1 MAGWRCEPADA
12 PGARAAE
19 PGRRLS
25 VRAGGG
31 GGGGVNGPRSL
42 AAFPGVCR
50 PRSRCCHRA
59 SAGLRGSDSPPG
71 TVAARPCPS
80 SPSSPEHI
88 CRLPLNRYLEENVD
102 LDETE
107 CASLDAAIP
116 DTNVGYRLLQ
126 KLGWRGGGLGR
137 EQQGASGGAPQTDGR
152 FVAAALAC
160 LLVGRWGSQWV
171 RQGEGSRL
179 VLSSL
184 RQRQRLG
191 HDALALVISCLRCPA
206 HIRRP
211 TRSCLLSCAGIR
223 EPVRL
228 DANDTGTRIGLGRA
242 AVERQYT
249 AAGHLGAPPHDVFA
263 PGGPGFHQPS
273 CRSALT
279 APHVEPTRPAKGLRL
294 GLDRP
299 SCGTFLPSRN
309 PPCRSVASSTSLRT
323 KWRSTCVRTTI
334 TTASAWQVRCGR
346 GVGQVG
352 PCTGDCVRSCGRG
365 HHRKRPAGALR
376 VLHWATRVPRLF
388 CPAAAALWRGRGGHA
403 LHVRA
408 SCGPVGRAAPPTAA
422 ALERNSHLD
431 PPVCLARARR
441 PPPLPPPP
449 PPPPPCLQ
457 RCAPW
462 RASALA
468 AVA

>member
-1 MAGWRCEPADA
+1 MNVQDPRFAVGRGDEWRAGVVNQRMHQELELQSLDGDFRC
-12 PGARAAE
+12 ARAAAAAAVSTAQE
-19 PGRRLS
+19 AWLLSPAFAGRAAA
-25 VRAGGG
+25 V
-31 GGGGVNGPRSL
+31 VTEQVL
-42 AAFPGVCR
+42 AC
-50 PRSRCCHRA
+50 
-59 SAGLRGSDSPPG
+59 AGLTPRPGPSPPARAQ
-71 TVAARPCPS
+71 AARPPLNMY
-80 SPSSPEHI
+80 
-88 CRLPLNRYLEENVD
+88 RLPLNRYLEENVD

-273 CRSALT
+273 CRSALMANT
-279 APHVEPTRPAKGLRL
+279 AFVVLSPCTVPLPCRAGGAAGAGERAAGGGGRRPAAQARGPLAAGSGRTAQPPWRRRHNASRAAGRREGK
-294 GLDRP
+294 P
-299 SCGTFLPSRN
+299 WLP
-309 PPCRSVASSTSLRT
+309 
-323 KWRSTCVRTTI
+323 
-334 TTASAWQVRCGR
+334 
-346 GVGQVG
+346 
-352 PCTGDCVRSCGRG
+352 
-365 HHRKRPAGALR
+365 
-376 VLHWATRVPRLF
+376 
-388 CPAAAALWRGRGGHA
+388 PAA
-403 LHVRA
+403 
-408 SCGPVGRAAPPTAA
+408 
-422 ALERNSHLD
+422 E
-431 PPVCLARARR
+431 
-441 PPPLPPPP
+441 LP
-449 PPPPPCLQ
+449 
-457 RCAPW
+457 RC
-462 RASALA
+462 ALA
-468 AVA
+468 AACAAAPAPAATYRCRRRRPGCCRPRRSASRRSRRRSRTSCACFTAR